1 MKRTRPKCESLSLHK
16 KGNEEAKMTKMN
28 NRKYRVKVL
37 AVASACLLSV
47 HCNADAE
54 KRQAPV
60 PLGVSIAE
68 EAQFPNVDSD
78 IMGFRLCLLYG
89 RHANV
94 SGLDIGVFGCAVDGC
109 LFGLQTSAILNSV
122 GSANGALQIGGIAN
136 NCIEDFY
143 GVQLSGI
150 ANKTDGSVYGGQLS
164 TFNIAKEVGGT
175 QIGVYN
181 KSDKVLGVQIGV
193 INWATDMQGIQL
205 GVLNVIKNSPCPYM
219 TILNMNF

>member
-1 MKRTRPKCESLSLHK
+1 
-16 KGNEEAKMTKMN
+16 MTKRN
-28 NRKYRVKVL
+28 NWKNRIK
-37 AVASACLLSV
+37 AVVMASACLMSV
-47 HCNADAE
+47 HCMADTV
-54 KRQAPV
+54 KRQVPV
-60 PLGVSIAE
+60 PLGVCIAE
-68 EAQFPNVDSD
+68 EAQFPNADSD

-109 LFGLQTSAILNSV
+109 LFGLQTSVILNSV

-136 NCIEDFY
+136 NCLEDFY

-150 ANKTDGSVYGGQLS
+150 ANKADGSVYGGQLS

-181 KSDKVLGVQIGV
+181 KADTLLGVQIGV

-205 GVLNVIKNSPCPYM
+205 GVLNVIKNGPCPYLP
-219 TILNMNF
+219 ILNANF